1 MNVVQIEEAYDD
13 SYVLLYEQNS
23 LYFYSSPYVPKQKR
37 FLLHMK
43 NNKILMRDS
52 EFKKEIEQFVM
63 INPEEMIFVVKEWSV
78 VVIFNLR
85 TRK

>member
-1 MNVVQIEEAYDD
+1 
-13 SYVLLYEQNS
+13 
-23 LYFYSSPYVPKQKR
+23 
-37 FLLHMK
+37 
-43 NNKILMRDS
+43 MRDS